1 MESLFE
7 ITIVKVL
14 IWGLA
19 ITGLF
24 VRTLIGAVIFHY
36 TKDELRSNREE
47 KRLNAELKMEEN

>member
-24 VRTLIGAVIFHY
+24 VWTLIGAVIFHY
-36 TKDELRSNREE
+36 TKDELRNNREV
-47 KRLNAELKMEEN
+47 KRLNAELKN